1 MSGRGMSRSAPGIIH
16 QDDDGWKIFSEPPPV
31 AGSWGLQLRE
41 KTQTLVSYCTDCCP
55 RSPTYKIA
63 RQTSSCKYIIVKLG
77 KNSPA
82 RRACT
87 HGGLLGLVQEK
98 DSKERPALSLFE
110 SFVTSHQTKITAYLL
125 HRLVARVI
133 NNRFQPSIPASSA
146 MTISRVLSIAARR
159 APVARSSVVANVAH
173 RGFAVAACQQL
184 HNSRGES
191 ATSPRVGALLAA
203 ASAAMGA
210 SAVLG
215 NDHADCCG
223 IAGVVGGSGDAR

>member
-1 MSGRGMSRSAPGIIH
+1 MYARWA
-16 QDDDGWKIFSEPPPV
+16 
-31 AGSWGLQLRE
+31 SWGWSR
-41 KTQTLVSYCTDCCP
+41 
-55 RSPTYKIA
+55 
-63 RQTSSCKYIIVKLG
+63 
-77 KNSPA
+77 
-82 RRACT
+82 
-87 HGGLLGLVQEK
+87 HK
-98 DSKERPALSLFE
+98 DSKRERAGARRPYYF
-110 SFVTSHQTKITAYLL
+110 ITPTCLPGL
-125 HRLVARVI
+125 I

-146 MTISRVLSIAARR
+146 MTISRVFSIAARR
-159 APVARSSVVANVAH
+159 APIARSSVVANVAH

>member
-1 MSGRGMSRSAPGIIH
+1 LVRV
-16 QDDDGWKIFSEPPPV
+16 PPQEEHVLTGGPLGAGP
-31 AGSWGLQLRE
+31 AGSW
-41 KTQTLVSYCTDCCP
+41 LV
-55 RSPTYKIA
+55 RVVA
-63 RQTSSCKYIIVKLG
+63 VSSNL
-77 KNSPA
+77 
-82 RRACT
+82 
-87 HGGLLGLVQEK
+87 
-98 DSKERPALSLFE
+98 
-110 SFVTSHQTKITAYLL
+110 FVTSHRTKINGILFYYTDLFATLGS
-125 HRLVARVI
+125 I

-215 NDHADCCG
+215 NDHAECCG